1 MKSLDYMFENT
12 NWKAVSAEIMGTF
25 FLVFFGVSSLANNV
39 GVNNDETGNL
49 FPESLHLLIGL
60 ITLTL
65 TLFVL
70 VHILGPVSGCHLNPV
85 ITIPTFLSDK
95 MDRDTTVAYIFGQII
110 GACLGFYLFDI
121 INPGTNNY
129 NLDKDYTIL
138 LAALVGTAFFVTSL
152 LTSQDPASIGATL
165 FVVSSTAFGDVN
177 PGVSLGNMITS
188 DIDFMFFGIVGSLIG
203 CIIGWAI
210 KENIIDQ

>member
-1 MKSLDYMFENT
+1 MFENT

-25 FLVFFGVSSLANNV
+25 FLVFFGVSSLTNNIGV
-39 GVNNDETGNL
+39 GNDETGT
-49 FPESLHLLIGL
+49 LHILIGL

-85 ITIPTFLSDK
+85 ITIPTYLSDK
-95 MDRDTTVAYIFGQII
+95 MDKDTTIAYIVGQIV
-110 GACLGFYLFDI
+110 GACLGFYLFDL
-121 INPGTNNY
+121 INPGTDDSI
-129 NLDKDYTIL
+129 LDGNSALL

-165 FVVSSTAFGDVN
+165 FIVSSTAFGEVN
-177 PGVSLGNMITS
+177 PGVSLGNMIVS
-188 DIDFMFFGIVGSLIG
+188 DVDFIFFGIGGSLIG
-203 CIIGWAI
+203 CLIGWAI

>member
-1 MKSLDYMFENT
+1 MFENT

-25 FLVFFGVSSLANNV
+25 FLVFFGVSSLTNNI
-39 GVNNDETGNL
+39 GVENNETGT
-49 FPESLHLLIGL
+49 LHILIGL

-85 ITIPTFLSDK
+85 ITIPTYLSDK
-95 MDRDTTVAYIFGQII
+95 MDKDTTIAYIVGQIV
-110 GACLGFYLFDI
+110 GACLGFYLFDL
-121 INPGTNNY
+121 INPGTEDSILAGNSA
-129 NLDKDYTIL
+129 LL

-165 FVVSSTAFGDVN
+165 FIVSSTAFGDVN
-177 PGVSLGNMITS
+177 PGVSLGNMIVS
-188 DIDFMFFGIVGSLIG
+188 DVDFIFFGIGGSLIG
-203 CIIGWAI
+203 CLIGWAI

>member
-1 MKSLDYMFENT
+1 MFENT

-25 FLVFFGVSSLANNV
+25 FLVFFGVSALANNDITITNNE
-39 GVNNDETGNL
+39 GVVEYSFTG
-49 FPESLHLLIGL
+49 FVGL

-95 MDRDTTVAYIFGQII
+95 MDRDTMVAYIGGQII
-110 GACLGFYLFDI
+110 GACLGFYLFDL
-121 INPGTNNY
+121 INPGTTDSI
-129 NLDKDYTIL
+129 LDGDSALL
-138 LAALVGTAFFVTSL
+138 LAALVGTTFFVTSL

-165 FVVSSTAFGDVN
+165 FIVSSTAFGNVN
-177 PGVSLGNMITS
+177 PGVSLGEMIVT
-188 DIDFMFFGIVGSLIG
+188 DVDFMFFGIVGSLIG
-203 CIIGWAI
+203 CVAGWAI

>member
-1 MKSLDYMFENT
+1 MFENT

-25 FLVFFGVSSLANNV
+25 FLVFFGVSALANNDITITNNE
-39 GVNNDETGNL
+39 GVVEYSFTG
-49 FPESLHLLIGL
+49 FVGL

-95 MDRDTTVAYIFGQII
+95 MDRDTMVAYIGGQII
-110 GACLGFYLFDI
+110 GACLGFYLFDL
-121 INPGTNNY
+121 INPGTSNSI
-129 NLDKDYTIL
+129 LDGDSALL
-138 LAALVGTAFFVTSL
+138 LAALVGTTFFVTSL

-165 FVVSSTAFGDVN
+165 FIVSSTAFGDVN
-177 PGVSLGNMITS
+177 PGVSLGGMIVT
-188 DIDFMFFGIVGSLIG
+188 DVDFMFFGIVGSLIG
-203 CIIGWAI
+203 CVAGWAI

>member
-1 MKSLDYMFENT
+1 MFENT

-25 FLVFFGVSSLANNV
+25 FLVFFGVSSLTNNI
-39 GVNNDETGNL
+39 GVENNETGT
-49 FPESLHLLIGL
+49 LHILIGL

-85 ITIPTFLSDK
+85 ITIPTYLSDK
-95 MDRDTTVAYIFGQII
+95 MDKDTTIAYIVGQIV
-110 GACLGFYLFDI
+110 GACLGFYLFDL
-121 INPGTNNY
+121 INPGTEDSI
-129 NLDKDYTIL
+129 LDGNSALL

-152 LTSQDPASIGATL
+152 LPSQDPASIGATL
-165 FVVSSTAFGDVN
+165 FIVSSTAFGDVN
-177 PGVSLGNMITS
+177 PGVSLGNMIVS
-188 DIDFMFFGIVGSLIG
+188 DVDFIFFGIGGSLIG
-203 CIIGWAI
+203 CLIGWAI

>member
-1 MKSLDYMFENT
+1 MFENT

-25 FLVFFGVSSLANNV
+25 FLVFFGVSSLTNNI
-39 GVNNDETGNL
+39 GVENNETGT
-49 FPESLHLLIGL
+49 LHILIGL

-85 ITIPTFLSDK
+85 ITIPTYLSDK
-95 MDRDTTVAYIFGQII
+95 MDKDTTIAYIAGQIV
-110 GACLGFYLFDI
+110 GACLGFYLFDL
-121 INPGTNNY
+121 INPGTDDSI
-129 NLDKDYTIL
+129 LDGNSASL

-165 FVVSSTAFGDVN
+165 FIVSSTAFGDVN
-177 PGVSLGNMITS
+177 PGVSLGNMIVS
-188 DIDFMFFGIVGSLIG
+188 DVDFIFFGIGGSLIG
-203 CIIGWAI
+203 CLIGWAI

>member
-1 MKSLDYMFENT
+1 MFENT

-25 FLVFFGVSSLANNV
+25 FLVFFGVSALANNDITITDND
-39 GVNNDETGNL
+39 GVVEYSFTG
-49 FPESLHLLIGL
+49 FVGL
-60 ITLTL
+60 ITLAL

-95 MDRDTTVAYIFGQII
+95 MDRDTMVAYIGGQII

-129 NLDKDYTIL
+129 NLDDDYAIL
-138 LAALVGTAFFVTSL
+138 LAAVVGTTFFVTSL

-165 FVVSSTAFGDVN
+165 FIVSSTAFGDVN
-177 PGVSLGNMITS
+177 PGVSLGNMIIS
-188 DIDFMFFGIVGSLIG
+188 DFDFMFFGIIGSLIG
-203 CIIGWAI
+203 CVAGWGI